1 MISENKENDRKSHK
15 LDDDGGDVDGGVRS
29 IGIKPV
35 RFREHLVIDLVVVIG
50 LIIVEVK
57 VPSSFHGTNTHP
69 SPFNESVLNNADVI
83 ILSELYDKD

>member
-15 LDDDGGDVDGGVRS
+15 LDDDGGVRS